1 LIVQRRNATITGVEH
16 TLYTHQYDSPVG
28 PLFLAVDRVG
38 TVHRVSYTDF
48 RPELPP
54 GSWENNKYA
63 CGELE
68 YQLDEYFQGTRIHFT
83 VNLHLIGTSF
93 QQQVWNRLRK
103 IGYGTT
109 LSYSAL
115 AQKIGRREA
124 AQAVGNATGANPA
137 VVVVPCHR
145 IINANGNIGSY
156 ARQSISSDRGRHIKE
171 YLLTLER
178 ALTP

>member
-1 LIVQRRNATITGVEH
+1 MLRSELVEH
-16 TLYTHQYDSPVG
+16 ILYTHRYDSPVG
-28 PLFLAVDRVG
+28 PLFIAVDRG
-38 TVHRVSYTDF
+38 GSVHRVSYVDF
-48 RPELPP
+48 RSTLPR
-54 GSWENNKYA
+54 GSWEDNKYA

-83 VNLHLIGTSF
+83 VNVHLSGTVF
-93 QQQVWNRLRK
+93 QKTVWNRMRK

-109 LSYSAL
+109 MSYSAL

-137 VVVVPCHR
+137 VIVVPCHR

-156 ARQSISSDRGRHIKE
+156 ARQSIESARGRSIKE
-171 YLLTLER
+171 YLLNLER
-178 ALTP
+178 AL